1 MHVRSPQIDQ
11 LVAAVSAAGGKAR
24 RLDDPGAAANSA
36 QIYGMA
42 VEVVGEL
49 AASHQ
54 FVLHELT
61 VRTESLEDAF
71 LVATAGDQEYRTQP
85 VQP

>member
-1 MHVRSPQIDQ
+1 MP
-11 LVAAVSAAGGKAR
+11 
-24 RLDDPGAAANSA
+24 
-36 QIYGMA
+36 
-42 VEVVGEL
+42 VEAVGEL

-71 LVATAGDQEYRTQP
+71 LDGDGGRTGIPHAGGAAVILTIRSEWLKLRTRP
-85 VQP
+85 CALRAC

>member
-1 MHVRSPQIDQ
+1 MRRGHRA
-11 LVAAVSAAGGKAR
+11 VA
-24 RLDDPGAAANSA
+24 
-36 QIYGMA
+36 
-42 VEVVGEL
+42 VVGEL

-71 LVATAGDQEYRTQP
+71 LAATAADQEYRTQG